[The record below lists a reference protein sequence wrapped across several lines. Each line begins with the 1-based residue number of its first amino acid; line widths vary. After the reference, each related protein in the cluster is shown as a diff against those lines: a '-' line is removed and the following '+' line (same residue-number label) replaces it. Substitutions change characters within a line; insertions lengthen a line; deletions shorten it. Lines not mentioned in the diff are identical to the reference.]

1 MEKNQSLDSLSQR
14 HGNETSQD
22 EDIDEE
28 DPVADLID
36 DIMLLNEE
44 VESQD
49 SHVTTLRRH
58 LHSLAS
64 VMQSAHREELG
75 EIDEHEAATGLALE
89 LVKHYSQLK
98 SLEAKL
104 MQQLESIGE
113 QTSRDPLSTPL
124 PYMLQLPPTQ
134 VCLNQLGYN
143 SHSLGMPLIGFPVSL
158 EYYGGERETAMA
170 SHTARQT
177 HSKD

>member
-1 MEKNQSLDSLSQR
+1 MLKKNQMLDSISHRQR
-14 HGNETSQD
+14 NETSQD
-22 EDIDEE
+22 EDIGEE
-28 DPVADLID
+28 DPVTDLVD

-44 VESQD
+44 VETQD

-64 VMQSAHREELG
+64 VLQQAHREELG
-75 EIDEHEAATGLALE
+75 EVDEYQAAAELALE
-89 LVKHYSQLK
+89 LGNLYSQLK

-134 VCLNQLGYN
+134 VGVTQLEN
-143 SHSLGMPLIGFPVSL
+143 KVCI
-158 EYYGGERETAMA
+158 ERIAN
-170 SHTARQT
+170 
-177 HSKD
+177 

>member
-1 MEKNQSLDSLSQR
+1 MLQKNQTLDSISQR
-14 HGNETSQD
+14 HGNEASQD
-22 EDIDEE
+22 EDVDGE

-64 VMQSAHREELG
+64 VLQAAHREELG
-75 EIDEHEAATGLALE
+75 EVDEHEAAAGLALE

-134 VCLNQLGYN
+134 VCLMRLGYN
-143 SHSLGMPLIGFPVSL
+143 SHTRTGDAFN
-158 EYYGGERETAMA
+158 
-170 SHTARQT
+170 
-177 HSKD
+177 